1 MVSSRWQKQHIH
13 FRSIVW
19 GVSTVISIFLII
31 LLLSLG
37 YRAEVAGVFFILI
50 FVITRVL
57 LAFLL
62 NNRYANSMVR
72 ILKFNTEELERDFR
86 TVFKNKYI
94 RFYRKSEE
102 DAYRYEFPG
111 HNLSMT
117 VQPYWLPSDISPKA
131 VTKVTLQLLTAK
143 NNEFA
148 EMLAVS
154 IDEMVAQR
162 NAPDSLTTDTV

>member
-72 ILKFNTEELERDFR
+72 ILKFNTEELER
-86 TVFKNKYI
+86 
-94 RFYRKSEE
+94 
-102 DAYRYEFPG
+102 
-111 HNLSMT
+111 
-117 VQPYWLPSDISPKA
+117 
-131 VTKVTLQLLTAK
+131 
-143 NNEFA
+143 
-148 EMLAVS
+148 
-154 IDEMVAQR
+154 
-162 NAPDSLTTDTV
+162 